1 MFTGIL
7 NYQDLAALEVQ
18 IHLLLGILRFAD
30 VDGRYKPVASAAYIH
45 YVAGFDSIFIQSSS
59 KCCDVDFEIAS
70 IEEGIGPNARDK
82 VSFADQLAGVFDQHR
97 RALEFYGGEGGIR
110 TLGRALWPY
119 DGLANRCFRPLS
131 HLSVFN
137 SPDFSGFWSMS
148 LHYTAIFALRG
159 TTATVQALHRR
170 AGIQSRLYLRRTTLP
185 LQTLIGGCAG
195 EGCPP
200 CHIRYCK

>member
-1 MFTGIL
+1 
-7 NYQDLAALEVQ
+7 
-18 IHLLLGILRFAD
+18 
-30 VDGRYKPVASAAYIH
+30 
-45 YVAGFDSIFIQSSS
+45 
-59 KCCDVDFEIAS
+59 
-70 IEEGIGPNARDK
+70 
-82 VSFADQLAGVFDQHR
+82 
-97 RALEFYGGEGGIR
+97 
-110 TLGRALWPY
+110 
-119 DGLANRCFRPLS
+119 
-131 HLSVFN
+131 
-137 SPDFSGFWSMS
+137 MS